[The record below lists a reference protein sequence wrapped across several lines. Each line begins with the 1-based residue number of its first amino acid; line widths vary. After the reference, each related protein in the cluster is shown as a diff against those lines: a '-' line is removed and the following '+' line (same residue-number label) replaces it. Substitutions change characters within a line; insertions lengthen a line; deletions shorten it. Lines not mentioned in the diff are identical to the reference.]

1 MFPHN
6 RQPQSIVTLKSFK
19 LDFFIPK
26 RAWYGLWDRLE
37 VWRSRSTPSGPYDA
51 LNGDTWTPA
60 TLPLG
65 SPTVPPSPPQTGAY
79 ITIVGTTITFL
90 VDEASAVSITFTGT
104 DPLTLA
110 QVATQIAAQSNQLLS
125 SYVDNGQ
132 VIAQTI
138 QPGEISV
145 LRCTGGT
152 AAPLLGF
159 PTTEPGSVAFGLDA
173 RIVLLPTQEL
183 YSQVDANGNDLF
195 FYKTR
200 FYNSSTGLFSDYSLP
215 SQAISPVGISPDG
228 LVRCYVELVD
238 LSGSAIYGA
247 EVLIESA
254 FGGLQVEGKTVVG
267 GQVVLHTDRNGHAEL
282 LIPRGTSLTVAIGG
296 TDLVRDVVV
305 PTDST
310 ITAFNLLAPGS
321 GTNDVFAVA
330 EQNIDYAVR
339 RSI

>member
-1 MFPHN
+1 MHRP
-6 RQPQSIVTLKSFK
+6 RPPQSLVTLKGFK
-19 LDFFIPK
+19 LDFFIPR
-26 RAWYGLWDRLE
+26 RAWYGMWDRVE
-37 VWRSRSTPSGPYDA
+37 VWRSRTSSSGPYDA

-65 SPTVPPSPPQTGAY
+65 SPTTPPSPAQTGAY
-79 ITIVGTTITFL
+79 ITIVGTTLTFL
-90 VDEASAVSITFTGT
+90 VNEVSAVSITFTGV

-159 PTTEPGSVAFGLDA
+159 PVTEPGSVAFGLDA
-173 RIVLLPTQEL
+173 RIVLIPVQEQ
-183 YSQVDANGNDLF
+183 YSQVDANGCDKYY
-195 FYKTR
+195 YKTR
-200 FYNSSTGLFSDYSLP
+200 FYNSNTGLFSDYSLP
-215 SQAISPVGISPDG
+215 TQAISPVGISAHG
-228 LVRCYVELVD
+228 LVRCYVELVG

-267 GQVVLHTDRNGHAEL
+267 GQVRLLTDRNGHAEL
-282 LIPRGTSLTVAIGG
+282 LVPRGTALTVAIGG

-305 PTDST
+305 PTDHAV
-310 ITAFNLLAPGS
+310 TAFNLLAPGS
-321 GTNDVFAVA
+321 GSNDVFSVQ
-330 EQNIDYAVR
+330 EQRIDYAVR